1 MIMIIK
7 KIQFRIK
14 SVAADEFLMQLA
26 KLVKAFRF
34 QDAYISLTNEL
45 NELHE
50 DELFEHLYYLKRL
63 RGELRQS
70 SKRITNKKQT
80 LLKIFIKA
88 IKSYLKIMKLYFHA
102 FTLKNFYRI
111 DFDQEHKTL

>member
-1 MIMIIK
+1 MIMLIK
-7 KIQFRIK
+7 IIQFRIK

-26 KLVKAFRF
+26 KLVIAFRF

>member
-1 MIMIIK
+1 MIMFIK

-14 SVAADEFLMQLA
+14 SVAADEFLMHLA
-26 KLVKAFRF
+26 KLITAFRF
-34 QDAYISLTNEL
+34 RDAYISLTNEL

>member
-1 MIMIIK
+1 MIMLIK

-102 FTLKNFYRI
+102 FTLKNLYRI

>member
-1 MIMIIK
+1 MFIK

-26 KLVKAFRF
+26 KLVIAFRF

>member
-1 MIMIIK
+1 MIMLIK

-26 KLVKAFRF
+26 KLVTAFRF
-34 QDAYISLTNEL
+34 QDAYVSLTNEL